1 MLPEVKVFTKDNPCT
16 KAEVWR
22 DVPGYGG
29 KYLVSNLGRV
39 KSMPTKYHP
48 RIKILKPWF
57 QTKNRYPCVG
67 LSVDGVSVTRS
78 VHSLVAEAFLGP
90 RPVGMNV
97 LHKDGNGS
105 RSVLSNLRYGTQSQ
119 NMLDRKEHGSE
130 TRPTAK
136 LTVEQVI
143 RIRRLLAQGR
153 KPRQLA
159 ARFGVTPEN
168 VCHIRD
174 RKTWR
179 DI

>member
-1 MLPEVKVFTKDNPCT
+1 MKPEVRTFTRENPCT

-22 DVPGYGG
+22 EVPGYGG
-29 KYLVSNLGRV
+29 KYLVSNL
-39 KSMPTKYHP
+39 
-48 RIKILKPWF
+48 
-57 QTKNRYPCVG
+57 
-67 LSVDGVSVTRS
+67 
-78 VHSLVAEAFLGP
+78 
-90 RPVGMNV
+90 
-97 LHKDGNGS
+97 GNGS

-179 DI
+179 DV